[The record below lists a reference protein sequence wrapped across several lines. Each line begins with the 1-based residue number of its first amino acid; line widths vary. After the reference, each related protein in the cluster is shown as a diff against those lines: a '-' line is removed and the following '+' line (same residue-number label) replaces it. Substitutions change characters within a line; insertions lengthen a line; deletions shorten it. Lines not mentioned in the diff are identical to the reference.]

1 MGCSAALA
9 PDLIL
14 AVVEFRFSF
23 AASAGCPSPRF
34 AIGNRGSHFAGRT
47 AHFVVHRSRA
57 RESCRAEMQRRP
69 SLFFEL
75 PAQPAGTTSA
85 LHRRLS
91 ELFSLTA
98 SDDIE
103 DAPFCRRTCGC
114 CERPLGSGGVFMA
127 FDKNCAPSPHQ
138 LAAAPRPDPNPN
150 LNCRP
155 PTHVSRA
162 DLSRPAC
169 AQTARRRAARPRSA
183 PRSRRRRPV
192 CAAEARIARGHRVLL
207 CPYHTSGRRLRRR
220 SRCRLTPLC
229 RLR

>member
-1 MGCSAALA
+1 MPAAWISDGGKL
-9 PDLIL
+9 
-14 AVVEFRFSF
+14 
-23 AASAGCPSPRF
+23 SAGCPSPRS
-34 AIGNRGSHFAGRT
+34 ADWQ
-47 AHFVVHRSRA
+47 SRFSPGA
-57 RESCRAEMQRRP
+57 LSDQRILSCALKGPRESGRAEMQRRP

-91 ELFSLTA
+91 ELFSLT
-98 SDDIE
+98 SGDDRD

-114 CERPLGSGGVFMA
+114 CESPLGSGGVFMA

-150 LNCRP
+150 PNPNLNRRP
-155 PTHVSRA
+155 PTDVSTA
-162 DLSRPAC
+162 DLSRPAF

-183 PRSRRRRPV
+183 PRSRRRRPA

-207 CPYHTSGRRLRRR
+207 CPYRTSGRRLRRR